1 MEKSDNIVVLKSVY
15 GKTSGQDFHI
25 LPCIDPE
32 TGDYPDC
39 VRPSVINADGTIGQM
54 ILSEKDLNDR
64 SKGKVFIPMEIPIV
78 VKHNETFDLN
88 KPADAAKWEAIK
100 HSKLIAKERFQKDE
114 KGNYV
119 VDGEKAFQA
128 TNGMIKGH
136 YGLADLYIDR
146 PGVAAKARNDI
157 RMLQAKA
164 ISLIGEDSL
173 DGMVKKC
180 RLLEKDMSH
189 ANSNDVMD
197 YLMTFAQ
204 KDPQKIINLY
214 TGSDT
219 TNRLLVIDALDKK
232 VIVKRD
238 NLLIYADNI
247 VLGASVDAAVAY
259 LTSPTGVKIKELI
272 LQETYPQLYI
282 ETKEKK
288 TKKEVTTE

>member
-25 LPCIDPE
+25 MPCIDPE

-39 VRPSVINADGTIGQM
+39 IRPSVINPDGTIGQM
-54 ILSEKDLNDR
+54 ILSEKDLNER
-64 SKGKVFIPMEIPIV
+64 SKGKIFIPAEVPIV
-78 VKHNETFDLN
+78 IKHNETFDLN
-88 KPADAAKWEAIK
+88 KPVDKAKWEAIK
-100 HSKLIAKERFQKDE
+100 NSKLIAKERFQKDSQ
-114 KGNYV
+114 GNYV
-119 VDGEKAFQA
+119 IDGERASQA
-128 TNGMIKGH
+128 ENGMVKGH

-157 RMLQAKA
+157 RILQAKA
-164 ISLIGEDSL
+164 IALISDDSL

-180 RLLEKDMSH
+180 RLLEKDMSR

-204 KDPQKIINLY
+204 RDPQKIINLY

-219 TNRLLVIDALDKK
+219 ANRLLVIDAIEKH

-238 NLLIYADNI
+238 SLLIYADNI
-247 VLGASVDAAVAY
+247 VLGASVDAAVTY

-272 LQETYPQLYI
+272 MQETYPQLYT
-282 ETKEKK
+282 EKEKK
-288 TKKEVTTE
+288 AKKEE